1 MEKVNWTTKHF
12 KDLSVDEYFEILHLR
27 TAIFV
32 VEQDCPYQEVD
43 EKDRK
48 SYHLFGKSE
57 NGEVI
62 AVTRILPKGISYNEI
77 SIGRVALKKEYRGKG
92 IAGELMKESLMF
104 IEKQFGKE
112 DIRISAQTYFRC
124 HEVLPPSRFALR
136 QVRSNRFGFLRLH
149 KLGNIYRP
157 HRLQPRGRQGLCQ

>member
-112 DIRISAQTYFRC
+112 DIRISAQTYLFNYY
-124 HEVLPPSRFALR
+124 SK
-136 QVRSNRFGFLRLH
+136 FGFQSVGEEYLEDNIPHIEMLR
-149 KLGNIYRP
+149 KN
-157 HRLQPRGRQGLCQ
+157 